1 MPASQAEEVFVEPME
16 KYARLVIQVG
26 INLQEGQTLV
36 VSSPIECATFA
47 RLLQVEAYRCGGR
60 EVVMRWIDEK
70 SARITY
76 DMAPDAIFDEYPEWS
91 KSFFNGYTDSD
102 AAFLTIMASDPELM
116 KDVDPKRIS
125 RQNKARATALE
136 HYRSRT
142 MSNRNTWC
150 VASAPSAAWAMKVF
164 PGKTDAEAVRALWKA
179 IYTAVRVDTPD
190 PVLAWRRHQE
200 ALDAR
205 LAMLKEHNFA
215 SLRYKNSL
223 GTDLVVTLPEGHQW
237 FGGGDECPKGY
248 VFVANMPTEEVFTM
262 PHRDG
267 AAGKVV
273 SSMPLNY
280 NGNLIEGLW
289 LVFEKGAVVDY
300 GAKSGLQTLKE
311 LLETDEGAK
320 RLGEVALVPYDSP
333 ISNLGILFYNT
344 LFDENASCHFALGKA
359 YPTCIAGGVDMD
371 KPALLAAGVNDS
383 LVHVDFMV
391 GSADLSITGIKAD
404 GTEVPVLKNGNFT
417 W

>member
-1 MPASQAEEVFVEPME
+1 LDSME
-16 KYARLVIQVG
+16 KYARLLIQVG
-26 INLQEGQTLV
+26 INLQKNQTLV
-36 VSSPIECATFA
+36 ISSPIECAEFA
-47 RLLQVEAYRCGGR
+47 RQTQTEAYRYGAR
-60 EVVMRWIDEK
+60 EVVMRWVDEK
-70 SARITY
+70 STRITY
-76 DMAPDAIFDEYPEWS
+76 DMAPDAIFDEFPEWS
-91 KSFFNGYTDSD
+91 TSFFNGYADSD

-150 VASAPSAAWAMKVF
+150 VASAPSSAWAMKVF
-164 PGKTDAEAVRALWKA
+164 PGKTEAKAIEALWDA
-179 IYTAVRVDTPD
+179 IYTAIRVDAKD
-190 PVLAWRRHQE
+190 PVQAWRNHQ
-200 ALDAR
+200 ASLNTR
-205 LAMLKEHNFA
+205 LALLRKYNFA

-223 GTDLVVTLPEGHQW
+223 GTDLAISLPKGHQW
-237 FGGGDECPKGY
+237 FGGGDKCSKSY
-248 VFVANMPTEEVFTM
+248 VFVANMPTEEVYTM

-267 AAGKVV
+267 ANGKVV

-289 LVFEKGAVVDY
+289 LVFEKGVVVDY
-300 GAKSGLQTLKE
+300 GARSGLQTLKE

-320 RLGEVALVPYDSP
+320 RLGEVALVPHDSP
-333 ISNLGILFYNT
+333 ISNMGILFYNT

-383 LVHVDFMV
+383 LVHVDFMI
-391 GSADLSITGIKAD
+391 GTADLSITGTGAD
-404 GTEVPVLKNGNFT
+404 GSEIPVFINGNFT

>member
-1 MPASQAEEVFVEPME
+1 MG

-36 VSSPIECATFA
+36 VSSPIECAVFA
-47 RLLQVEAYRCGGR
+47 RLLQVEAYRRGAR
-60 EVVMRWIDEK
+60 EVVMRWIDEQ
-70 SARITY
+70 SAKITY

-91 KSFFNGYTDSD
+91 KSFFNGYADSD

-142 MSNRNTWC
+142 MGNRNTWC
-150 VASAPSAAWAMKVF
+150 VVSAPSAAWAMKVF
-164 PGKTDAEAVRALWKA
+164 PGKTEADAMQALWEA
-179 IYTAVRVDTPD
+179 IYTAVRVDAPD

-200 ALDAR
+200 ALNAR
-205 LAMLKEHNFA
+205 LAMLKEHKFA

-223 GTDLVVTLPEGHQW
+223 GTDLEIALPEGHQW
-237 FGGGDECPKGY
+237 FGGGDECHKGY

-289 LVFEKGAVVDY
+289 LVFEKGIVVDY
-300 GAKSGLQTLKE
+300 GANSGLQTLKE
-311 LLETDEGAK
+311 LLETDEGAR

-404 GTEVPVLKNGNFT
+404 GTEVPVFKNGNFT

>member
-1 MPASQAEEVFVEPME
+1 MPARHAEEVVVEPIG

-36 VSSPIECATFA
+36 VSSPIECAPFA
-47 RLLQVEAYRCGGR
+47 RLLQVEAYRRGAR
-60 EVVMRWIDEK
+60 EVVMRLIDEQ

-91 KSFFNGYTDSD
+91 KSFFNGYADSD

-142 MSNRNTWC
+142 MGNRNTWC
-150 VASAPSAAWAMKVF
+150 VASAPSSAWAMKVF
-164 PGKTDAEAVRALWKA
+164 PGKTEAKAIEALWDA
-179 IYTAVRVDTPD
+179 IYTAVRVDTHD
-190 PVLAWRRHQE
+190 PVNAWRTHQK
-200 ALDAR
+200 ALDTR
-205 LAMLKEHNFA
+205 LAMLKEYNFA

-223 GTDLVVTLPEGHQW
+223 GTDLVIALPKGHQW
-237 FGGGDECPKGY
+237 FGGGDECSRGY

-267 AAGKVV
+267 ANGKVV

-289 LVFEKGAVVDY
+289 LVFEKGVVVDY
-300 GAKSGLQTLKE
+300 GARRGLQTLKE

-333 ISNLGILFYNT
+333 ISNMGILFYNT

-391 GSADLSITGIKAD
+391 GSADLSITGTRAD
-404 GTEVPVLKNGNFT
+404 GSEVTFFKAGNFI
-417 W
+417 